1 VDVSRPLPSQSLKQS
16 RIVGGASGP
25 PYREA
30 LLMRTLLNHPWLV
43 DEHAEEIA
51 GLVFSSPALSRLR
64 DVVLTLKGNDISLDS
79 RLLRSQLEGLDVH
92 RVVDLVE
99 RAITHK
105 SDKFAE
111 PDTDRAE
118 VEVGWRHTLALH
130 ERQVSLQRALE
141 AAERAFQDEGSEE
154 ALARI
159 REIQHLI
166 ASSVPV
172 EASADG

>member
-1 VDVSRPLPSQSLKQS
+1 
-16 RIVGGASGP
+16 
-25 PYREA
+25 
-30 LLMRTLLNHPWLV
+30 MRALLNHPWLV

-51 GLVFSSPALSRLR
+51 SVFFSSPALARLR
-64 DVVLTLKGNDISLDS
+64 DIVLELKGNDISLDS

-99 RAITHK
+99 RAITHR

-111 PDTDRAE
+111 AEADRAE

-159 REIQHLI
+159 CEIQSLI

-172 EASADG
+172 EAPVDG

>member
-1 VDVSRPLPSQSLKQS
+1 MHPLASQSLKQS
-16 RIVGGASGP
+16 RMVGGAGVP
-25 PYREA
+25 GYREA
-30 LLMRTLLNHPWLV
+30 LLLRTLLNHPWLV

-51 GLVFSSPALSRLR
+51 ALVFSSPAASRLR
-64 DVVLTLKGNDISLDS
+64 DIVLELKGNDISLDS
-79 RLLRSQLEGLDVH
+79 RLLRSQLEGSEVRRL
-92 RVVDLVE
+92 VDLVE

-111 PDTDRAE
+111 PDANRAE

-130 ERQVSLQRALE
+130 DRQVSLQRALE

-166 ASSVPV
+166 ASSIPV
-172 EASADG
+172 ETPADG